1 MTFTNRQTSK
11 QVGSTL
17 LHYSKLL
24 RIHGTACSPGR
35 SWRKRTLVEQTSFFW
50 YFFLTDIWHRES
62 FMGFSTLFLTAWP
75 CQILVSTIFWYH
87 NVKRS
92 VRWIS
97 ARTSSNIYNSFCFYI
112 VLKKI
117 NLWTNLRFVALW
129 SWWNSLH
136 LWGYFRKSTRQVGSS
151 KSSEKKICFA
161 CFGSAIGGSE
171 SRVSEMNF
179 GKINQRK
186 SMWIL
191 SYCGQSSRFFHVI
204 FEPLGDLQHIF
215 SKWFIRFK

>member
-1 MTFTNRQTSK
+1 MYSACLIINTWHSQIDRLQSKSVLLCSTILNCLGYMAPLVHLVGVGERGHSWNRHHFFDT
-11 QVGSTL
+11 
-17 LHYSKLL
+17 
-24 RIHGTACSPGR
+24 
-35 SWRKRTLVEQTSFFW
+35 FFW
-50 YFFLTDIWHRES
+50 QIFDIEKS

-117 NLWTNLRFVALW
+117 NIWTNLRFVALW

-136 LWGYFRKSTRQVGSS
+136 LWGYFRKSTRQFGSS
-151 KSSEKKICFA
+151 KSSEKKIFSA

-179 GKINQRK
+179 GKLINVNPCESFRIVASRAGF
-186 SMWIL
+186 SM
-191 SYCGQSSRFFHVI
+191 
-204 FEPLGDLQHIF
+204 
-215 SKWFIRFK
+215 